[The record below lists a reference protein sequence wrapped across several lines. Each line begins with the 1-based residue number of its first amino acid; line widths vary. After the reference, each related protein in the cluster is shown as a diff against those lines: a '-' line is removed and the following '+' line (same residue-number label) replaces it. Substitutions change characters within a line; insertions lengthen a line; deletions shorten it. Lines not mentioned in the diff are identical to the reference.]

1 MKLKR
6 LIHRAVDTA
15 MPPIDK
21 CVVCG
26 VEKGVADELC
36 SHCERE
42 LLALKHGETTAKELD
57 AFSVYKY
64 DGAAGKIVRG
74 YKYNGKRYL
83 ADFMAGKMAAAVP
96 NDTGAICFVPL
107 HKKRLRQRGFDQAE
121 LLADR
126 IAKITGIPL
135 AHATERTRNT
145 ITQTKLSQQQRR
157 ENMKDAFVA
166 CGQISGNVVLVDDVL
181 TTGATA
187 AECAA
192 VLKGSGSGS
201 VFVLTF
207 ARSLAA
213 SKKPALAMRLLRKIF

>member
-1 MKLKR
+1 MKAKR
-6 LIHRAVDTA
+6 LIQKAADTA
-15 MPPIDK
+15 MPHIDK

-26 VEKGVADELC
+26 VEKGVENALC
-36 SHCERE
+36 NHCDSE
-42 LLALKHGETTAKELD
+42 LLALKYGETKAKEFS
-57 AFSVYKY
+57 AFSVYGY

-96 NDTGAICFVPL
+96 TGTSAVCFVPL

-121 LLADR
+121 LLAEG
-126 IAKITGIPL
+126 IAKITGIPFVSVI
-135 AHATERTRNT
+135 ARTRNT
-145 ITQTKLSQQQRR
+145 KTQTKLSQQQRR
-157 ENMKDAFVA
+157 QNMKDAFIA
-166 CGQISGNVVLVDDVL
+166 AKPISGNVVLVDDVL

-192 VLKGSGSGS
+192 VLKCAGAAD

-207 ARSLAA
+207 AGALPA
-213 SKKPALAMRLLRKIF
+213 SKKPVLVMRLLRKIF